1 MGQQLFKDHLDINDN
16 NVVNLSTILSD
27 DVKDDVSYF
36 FPIKISSDSTI
47 NPQGLNN
54 DQQISS
60 FQTKYIKQIQNYV
73 FLLTKSV
80 QWEEMN
86 TEINEKFIEN
96 ILTFI
101 SERCTKILEEQNN
114 QLTYKEQ
121 LQISLTKKLKIDSNM
136 NLSIFLQSY
145 IDSTSDTDQQ
155 QKAKQLSYFAIQSLT
170 SILLILIKSAEKND
184 PTIIHQILILT
195 GQLCEQLP
203 MECLSSENTL
213 LFKSLEP
220 LTNYI
225 NELSL
230 STDSILSK
238 QTIQIRL
245 SFSIA
250 KGSFKDLLPLLN
262 ELIFNTTEI
271 YNVQSLIIQ
280 MNNFLTETIN
290 EYEKNNNN
298 GEETTDSNPEKAVT
312 GKN

>member
-1 MGQQLFKDHLDINDN
+1 
-16 NVVNLSTILSD
+16 
-27 DVKDDVSYF
+27 
-36 FPIKISSDSTI
+36 
-47 NPQGLNN
+47 
-54 DQQISS
+54 
-60 FQTKYIKQIQNYV
+60 
-73 FLLTKSV
+73 
-80 QWEEMN
+80 
-86 TEINEKFIEN
+86 
-96 ILTFI
+96 
-101 SERCTKILEEQNN
+101 
-114 QLTYKEQ
+114 LTYKEQ

-145 IDSTSDTDQQ
+145 IDSTINDRDQ
-155 QKAKQLSYFAIQSLT
+155 QLSYFAIQSLT

-230 STDSILSK
+230 STDSILLK
-238 QTIQIRL
+238 QIIQIRL